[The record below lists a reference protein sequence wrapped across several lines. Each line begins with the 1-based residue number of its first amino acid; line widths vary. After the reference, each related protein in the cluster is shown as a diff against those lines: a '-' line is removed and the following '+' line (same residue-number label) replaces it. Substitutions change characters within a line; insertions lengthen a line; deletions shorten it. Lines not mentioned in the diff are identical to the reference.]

1 VLKTDRF
8 GTEQTEAPAT
18 MEQVY
23 VLKLEGDR
31 YYVGKSSDVAKRVK
45 EHATGKGAGYT
56 KLYKPTQVLE
66 VRPLKTPQDENNL
79 TREYMTKYGVN
90 NVRGGS
96 YTQIALAPE
105 VKQVLEQEIRGNTDA
120 CFTCGK
126 KGHFAS
132 KCTSE
137 SEEWWCEFCTKTFQ
151 TYGACEAHEAQC
163 GGQLE
168 RHSTECSRC
177 GRTGHTKSECYARSH
192 DDGRSLATKSAKPT
206 GTCYRCGRAGHYSPD
221 CYAGTHK
228 KGYDLDSDSDDSV
241 EITL

>member
-1 VLKTDRF
+1 MKTDRF
-8 GTEQTEAPAT
+8 AHEQTEAPAT
-18 MEQVY
+18 MEQLY

-31 YYVGKSSDVAKRVK
+31 YYVGKTSDVAKRVK

-66 VRPLKTPQDENNL
+66 VRQMKSPQDENNL

-120 CFTCGK
+120 CFSCGK
-126 KGHFAS
+126 TGHFANRCPKKEEIAWVCGECKS
-132 KCTSE
+132 EYHTKSQAESCCAEPECT
-137 SEEWWCEFCTKTFQ
+137 
-151 TYGACEAHEAQC
+151 
-163 GGQLE
+163 
-168 RHSTECSRC
+168 RC
-177 GRTGHTKSECYARSH
+177 GRTGHDRSECYARSH
-192 DDGRSLATKSAKPT
+192 DDGRSLATKNVKPT

-228 KGYDLDSDSDDSV
+228 KGYALDSDSDASDSDDSV
-241 EITL
+241 DITL